1 MTKKRML
8 SPSQYAEKIGKP
20 YQTVMTWLR
29 QNRIEGVE
37 KTEVGKMYVYLI
49 PEDAEY
55 APPPMGR
62 PKKEGAKKSAKKSK
76 KGAK

>member
-1 MTKKRML
+1 MRKKKML

-20 YQTVMTWLR
+20 YQIVMAWLR
-29 QNRIEGVE
+29 QNRIGGVE

-55 APPPMGR
+55 TPPPMGR
-62 PKKEGAKKSAKKSK
+62 PKKEGVKKAAKKKAAK
-76 KGAK
+76 

>member
-1 MTKKRML
+1 ML

-20 YQTVMTWLR
+20 YQTVMAWLR

-49 PEDAEY
+49 PENAAY
-55 APPPMGR
+55 NPPPMGR
-62 PKKEGAKKSAKKSK
+62 PKKATAKKSK
-76 KGAK
+76 KAAK

>member
-1 MTKKRML
+1 ML
-8 SPSQYAEKIGKP
+8 SPSQYAEKVGKP
-20 YQTVMTWLR
+20 YQTIMSWLR

-55 APPPMGR
+55 TPPPMGR
-62 PKKEGAKKSAKKSK
+62 PKKRAKKAAGK
-76 KGAK
+76 